1 MKKRI
6 VILSCIAASFV
17 GVFLM
22 PSSFP
27 YGTSSVLAE
36 TINHIDYKP
45 SNSISLEQL
54 SAEPEDADSTAPI
67 DDENASSDEDLAA
80 AVDSISDEQI
90 LSYSQQNF
98 DVLMDIDLDKYD
110 PETSADAA
118 MVNDWYNLHK
128 QSGDYVSTNATFV
141 EREGRKLKGIIETTC
156 ENMDVRFIVTFDI
169 ENGLESITA
178 EEIVEEKP
186 SLGESMANAGINTL
200 LGMGTVFIMLI
211 VMAYIISL
219 MKYIPKLLASKQKA
233 PEPVATA
240 IPATPVPPIPESV
253 PVQEDLSNDEELV
266 AVISAAIAA
275 YEGEASV
282 DGFVVRSIRKHSKN

>member
-90 LSYSQQNF
+90 LSYSQQDF

-200 LGMGTVFIMLI
+200 LGMGTVFVMLI

>member
-80 AVDSISDEQI
+80 AVDSISNEQI

>member
-128 QSGDYVSTNATFV
+128 ESGDYVSTNATFV

-200 LGMGTVFIMLI
+200 LGMGTVFVMLI

>member
-200 LGMGTVFIMLI
+200 LGMGTVFVMLI
-211 VMAYIISL
+211 IMAYIISL

-240 IPATPVPPIPESV
+240 IPATPVPSVLESV

>member
-1 MKKRI
+1 
-6 VILSCIAASFV
+6 
-17 GVFLM
+17 
-22 PSSFP
+22 
-27 YGTSSVLAE
+27 
-36 TINHIDYKP
+36 
-45 SNSISLEQL
+45 
-54 SAEPEDADSTAPI
+54 
-67 DDENASSDEDLAA
+67 
-80 AVDSISDEQI
+80 
-90 LSYSQQNF
+90 
-98 DVLMDIDLDKYD
+98 MDIDLDKYD

>member
-67 DDENASSDEDLAA
+67 DDENASSDKDLAA

-200 LGMGTVFIMLI
+200 LGMGTVFVMLI

>member
-200 LGMGTVFIMLI
+200 LGMGTVFVMLI

-240 IPATPVPPIPESV
+240 IPATPVPPVPESV

-266 AVISAAIAA
+266 AVISAAIAV

>member
-200 LGMGTVFIMLI
+200 LGMGTVFVMLI

>member
-67 DDENASSDEDLAA
+67 DDENASSDKDLAA